1 MVAVF
6 AVAVARVV
14 VITVFLLVVLVEV
27 AFVVI
32 VVGEVVG
39 DGGNDHCY
47 NQALHFF
54 FLIKGP
60 LVLSIWPKI
69 HLRATVKRARRCCR

>member
-14 VITVFLLVVLVEV
+14 VFTVFLLVVLVEV

-32 VVGEVVG
+32 VVGEVVE

-47 NQALHFF
+47 DQALHFF
-54 FLIKGP
+54 FLIKRP
-60 LVLSIWPKI
+60 RSIE
-69 HLRATVKRARRCCR
+69 HLAQDSPEGYC